1 MDNYKEIPSGHIG
14 MSDNRSKYENKRF
27 LVFGSGLSG
36 IAAVELLTEKQI
48 PVVLYDGKA
57 DLDILALRERY
68 PYLGA
73 SVPIYGGEIPKEI
86 LDHIDIAVLSPG
98 VPTDLPLVNQ
108 MRQQGIEI
116 WGEIELAYVFSLG
129 RVLAITGTNG
139 KTTTTTL
146 LGAIMEQ
153 ASPDVKVVGN
163 IGIPY
168 TRVAGETTENTVVVA
183 EISSF
188 QLETIHS
195 FCPEV
200 SAILNITPDH
210 LDRHHTMEN
219 YITVKERI
227 TRNQKASQTCVLNYE
242 DEALRAFGQTL
253 KINVVWFSS
262 RCRLERGVY
271 LMDGEI
277 HYADEDGDVVVLRTD
292 ELQIIGKHNYE
303 NVMAAVAMALSFQV
317 PMDIIRRT
325 VKTFRGV
332 EHRIEYVT
340 EKRGVRF
347 YNDSKGTN
355 PDAAIQAIRAMDWP
369 TLLIGGGYDKGS
381 RYEEWIQAFGGK
393 VKKLALLGATR
404 QKIADAAISCGFP
417 KEDIL
422 FVESLEEAVQECYAN
437 AESGDA
443 VLLSP
448 ACASWG
454 MFQNYE
460 ERGRIFKELVMEI
473 EE

>member
-277 HYADEDGDVVVLRTD
+277 HYADEEGDVVVLRTD

-393 VKKLALLGATR
+393 VKKLVLLGDTR

-460 ERGRIFKELVMEI
+460 ERGWIFKELVMEI